1 MPAHSSMNGIFYNG
15 KIEDNYIGHIMAE
28 VYKDRVYDPF
38 LMGKK
43 ELTILDIGANIGI
56 TANYFSQFGRVFSL
70 EPSKQHFECLSHM
83 VEYNKLDQVTPI
95 NKALYIKDG
104 KLPFFHNTNN
114 TMFSLHQS
122 VNDNSSPPE
131 EVDCIAI
138 DTLLNEYKIEHVDF
152 MKLDIEGS
160 EVEVISSKG
169 FKEVANKID
178 MMVIEVHAWNG
189 RNPNQLVDTLKMR
202 GFYVETLPADA
213 NIIVARK

>member
-1 MPAHSSMNGIFYNG
+1 MNGIFYNG
-15 KIEDNYIGHIMAE
+15 KIEDNYINLILLE
-28 VYKDRVYDPF
+28 VYGKTPQEKGIYDQF
-38 LMGKK
+38 LSGKK
-43 ELTILDIGANIGI
+43 DLTILDIGGNLGL
-56 TANYFSQFGRVFSL
+56 TANYFSQFGKVFVL
-70 EPSKQHFECLSHM
+70 EPSKEHFECMSKLI
-83 VEYNKLDQVTPI
+83 EQNKLNNVTAI

-104 KLPFFHNTNN
+104 TLPFFHNRNK

-131 EVDCIAI
+131 EVECIAI

-169 FKEVANKID
+169 FKDVASKID